1 MSSVMTT
8 GQIAS
13 IVGVVSAM
21 VAGQILFKL
30 SSQNLVIDEGP
41 AKLLLSLLTWEFVSA
56 MVFYSI
62 GTFLWVILLK
72 SVPLSRAYPFVALS
86 FALLPIAAHFLFDE
100 PITVRY
106 ASGLAVFLAGLYL
119 VATA

>member
-1 MSSVMTT
+1 MSSVMTG

-13 IVGVVSAM
+13 VVGIVGAM

-30 SSQNLVIDEGP
+30 SSQHLVLEEGP
-41 AKLLLSLLTWEFVSA
+41 ARLFLSLLTWEFVSA
-56 MVFYSI
+56 MLFYSI
-62 GTFLWVILLK
+62 GTFLWVVLLK
-72 SVPLSRAYPFVALS
+72 YVPLSRAYPFVALS

-100 PITVRY
+100 PITARY
-106 ASGLAVFLAGLYL
+106 AVGLAVFLAGLYL

>member
-1 MSSVMTT
+1 MSSVMTG

-13 IVGVVSAM
+13 VVGIVGAM

-30 SSQNLVIDEGP
+30 SSQHLVLEEGP

-62 GTFLWVILLK
+62 GTFLWVVLLK
-72 SVPLSRAYPFVALS
+72 YVPLSRAYPFVALS

-100 PITVRY
+100 PITARY